1 MIESDTNPDPEFL
14 IAKGGITSNDVA
26 VEALGV
32 KRATV
37 LGQVVP
43 GVPVWRCG
51 EETLRP
57 GKFLYIYMTL
67 TAAASAHAI
76 SPSGY
81 RPCMY

>member
-1 MIESDTNPDPEFL
+1 MRGVIESDTNPDPEFL

-57 GKFLYIYMTL
+57 GKFL
-67 TAAASAHAI
+67 
-76 SPSGY
+76 
-81 RPCMY
+81 

>member
-57 GKFLYIYMTL
+57 GKFL
-67 TAAASAHAI
+67 
-76 SPSGY
+76 
-81 RPCMY
+81 